1 MGFSLSSIFDTFY
14 LLSWKEMIM
23 IALGLVL
30 IYLAIVREY
39 EPTLLLPIG
48 FGCIL
53 ANLGMSSYQTFDSTE
68 IIDGQIVTITKSG
81 FMKVLYDAG
90 ISTELFPLLIFI
102 GVGAMIDFRPLLAMP
117 KMVILGAAG
126 QFGIYGTLILASAL
140 AKFIPNLNWGLAEA
154 ASIGTIGAIDG
165 PTAIYVTSKIAPQIL
180 GPVAVAAYSYM
191 SLIPIIQPPVMKALT
206 SRKDR
211 MIRMEYAPRP
221 VSDRAIIVFPM
232 LVTIAISIISP
243 AAAPL
248 IAALMLGNL
257 MKESKVVDRLDKA
270 SQNEIINVSTLF
282 LGLTVGGTMTG
293 DQFLNVGV
301 LIIMVLGLFAFIL
314 DTVAGVLFGQLM
326 KIITGGKINP
336 LIGACGISAFPM
348 AGRIA
353 AQMALE
359 EDDSNFI
366 LMHAMGANTAGQLG
380 SVVAGG
386 VLLALVQSILGI

>member
-1 MGFSLSSIFDTFY
+1 MNLSGIFDSFY
-14 LLSWKEMIM
+14 HLSWRNGVMLVIGFVL
-23 IALGLVL
+23 IAL
-30 IYLAIVREY
+30 AIIKEY

-48 FGCIL
+48 FGCVL
-53 ANLGMSSYQTFDSTE
+53 ANLGMDS
-68 IIDGQIVTITKSG
+68 GVG
-81 FMKVLYDAG
+81 FMKVIYDAG

-126 QFGIYGTLILASAL
+126 QFGIYGTLILACIL
-140 AKFIPNLNWGLAEA
+140 AKLFPQLGWGLAEA

-165 PTAIYVTSKIAPQIL
+165 PTAIYVASQIAPHML
-180 GPVAVAAYSYM
+180 GPIAVAAYSYM
-191 SLIPIIQPPVMKALT
+191 SLIPIIQPPVMKLLT
-206 SRKDR
+206 SKKDR
-211 MIRMEYAPRP
+211 QIHMEYAPRE
-221 VSDRAIIVFPM
+221 VSNRAVIIFPM

-243 AAAPL
+243 DAAPL

-257 MKESKVVDRLDKA
+257 MKESGVVDRLDKA
-270 SQNEIINVSTLF
+270 AQNEIINVSTLF
-282 LGLTVGGTMTG
+282 LGLAVGGTMTG
-293 DQFLNVGV
+293 ESFLNWGV
-301 LIIMVLGLFAFIL
+301 LFIMALGLLAFVL

-353 AQMALE
+353 AQIALE
-359 EDDSNFI
+359 DDPDNFI
-366 LMHAMGANTAGQLG
+366 LMHAMGANTSGQLG

-386 VLLALVQSILGI
+386 VLLALVKAFI